1 MASIDFLYPQYLLFL
16 LLIPLY
22 IFIHLATLKTTKN
35 TALRFANFEA
45 ISRIK
50 GVDFFSRNIFILV
63 LTSIIAFL
71 LILTLSGTRLNMVL
85 EASSYSFVI
94 AIDSSKSMEAND
106 FLPNRMEAAKK
117 AAKDFVDS
125 FPISTRAGI
134 ISFSGNALIEAG
146 ITDSKSL
153 LKAAIDNII
162 ISDIAGTDVVE
173 AVITGTNILSSEETK
188 AIILLSDGQINVGA
202 IEEAIRYANDNN
214 VVIHTIAI
222 GTEEGG
228 QTSYGISKV
237 DLDSLKGLSYNAD
250 GQSFSAGNQDELLKS
265 FRDAIKATNR
275 KVAINLSNYLLIIS
289 ICLFSLE
296 YWLMSSRYRR
306 LV

>member
-50 GVDFFSRNIFILV
+50 GVDFFSRNIFILI

-85 EASSYSFVI
+85 EASSYTFVI

-106 FLPNRMEAAKK
+106 FLPSRMEAAKK

-125 FPISTRAGI
+125 LPISTRAGI
-134 ISFSGNALIEAG
+134 ISFSGNALIEVG

-153 LKAAIDNII
+153 LKGAIDDII

-173 AVITGTNILSSEETK
+173 AIITGTNILNSEETK

-237 DLDSLKGLSYNAD
+237 DLDSLKGLSYNTG

-265 FRDAIKATNR
+265 FRSAINATDR

-296 YWLMSSRYRR
+296 YWLISSRYRR